1 MSKGMLYEHY
11 CIKSLNVGDVL
22 IIDNNIL
29 LLSKYKLMYMLWDQV

>member
-1 MSKGMLYEHY
+1 MKGMLYETLF

-29 LLSKYKLMYMLWDQV
+29 LLFQV